1 MYLTDSCFAVGVPG
15 FILLR
20 KNVNADSVLHP
31 VSLQRSGTSE
41 DQESIG
47 GRVQHCAHTHPGP

>member
-1 MYLTDSCFAVGVPG
+1 MYLPDSRFALGVPG

-20 KNVNADSVLHP
+20 KNVSADGVLQP
-31 VSLQRSGTSE
+31 VSLQRAGTPE
-41 DQESIG
+41 DQDSTG